1 MAAGAT
7 YTPIATTT
15 LGSDQTS
22 VTFSSISGSYTDLV
36 CIVNGAVTSADNTY
50 MDFNGD
56 TAANYSQTA
65 LRGNGSS
72 ALSNRYSS
80 NNYIVNDV
88 TSFPDTTLSDYTLIV
103 NINNY
108 SNSTTY
114 KTSLSRSNQAGT
126 GVATSVGL
134 WRSTAAITQ
143 IDIIPVSGGS
153 IINTGTVAT
162 LYGILA
168 A

>member
-1 MAAGAT
+1 MTAGAT

-15 LGSDQTS
+15 LGSDQAS
-22 VTFSSISGSYTDLV
+22 VTFSSISGSYTDLI
-36 CIVNGAVTSADNTY
+36 CIVNGALTTADNTY

-56 TAANYSQTA
+56 TATNYSQTY
-65 LRGNGSS
+65 LRGNGSTATS
-72 ALSNRYSS
+72 GGVSG
-80 NNYIVNDV
+80 NNYIVNDY
-88 TSFPDTTLSDYTLIV
+88 TSYPDTTLSDYTLIV

-114 KTSLSRSNQAGT
+114 KTSLLRSNQAGT

-134 WRSTAAITQ
+134 WRSTSAITQ
-143 IDIIPVSGGS
+143 VRFFCG
-153 IINTGTVAT
+153 GTVKWKTGSTFT
-162 LYGILA
+162 LYGIVA